1 VIHEQSKRTSEN
13 KKILNKHLPELK
25 QRYRIKSLELFGSRI
40 RGKYRPDSDLDILV
54 SFSSPPS
61 LLDFV
66 RLKYHLSELL
76 GLKVDLVMREAL
88 KPNIGPRILDEAV
101 PEGR

>member
-1 VIHEQSKRTSEN
+1 MN
-13 KKILNKHLPELK
+13 KEKKLQEIKAILNKHLPGLR
-25 QRYRIKSLELFGSRI
+25 QQYHVKSLELFGSRT
-40 RGKYRPDSDLDILV
+40 RGKHRPDSDLDILV

-61 LLDFV
+61 LLEFV

-88 KPNIGPRILDEAV
+88 KPNIGSRILDEAV
-101 PEGR
+101 PV